1 MAEIGATL
9 RETRMRARIDVSEI
23 EAQTK
28 IRAKYLRAL
37 ENEEWD
43 LLPGPTFVRSFLRT
57 YAQALG
63 LDDKGLVDEYRRL
76 YEQPSDLEHQPPVM
90 ASRPRRLRPAAVTAK
105 PSRGYAIAVA
115 TIGLLIV
122 LLIVGLLSQKK
133 GSSPRLGST
142 SSSHTGV
149 ARRHGTTAGGSNA
162 ANASGASGA
171 GTRVALALKPTAPVW
186 VCLIGDGTRRAIP
199 GVTLEPSSYTPVT
212 YHARRFTLTLGNS
225 SVTLY
230 VNGQPESVP
239 TTSSAIGYSITNAG
253 RRLLS
258 ASQQPTCE

>member
-63 LDDKGLVDEYRRL
+63 LDEKALVDEYRRL
-76 YEQPSDLEHQPPVM
+76 YEQPVELDHQSPVM
-90 ASRPRRLRPAAVTAK
+90 SAPARHARQTGGVR
-105 PSRGYAIAVA
+105 PSRGYAIAVVA
-115 TIGLLIV
+115 ICLVIA

-133 GSSPRLGST
+133 GGSPPSSANLTTSTGRSHRAGSQRSGGT
-142 SSSHTGV
+142 ASHVSV
-149 ARRHGTTAGGSNA
+149 AD
-162 ANASGASGA
+162 
-171 GTRVALALKPTAPVW
+171 TRVTLSVKPSAPVW
-186 VCLIGDGTRRAIP
+186 VCLIADGTRKAIP
-199 GVTLEPSSYTPVT
+199 GVTLSSSYTPIT
-212 YHARRFTLTLGNS
+212 YHAHHFMVTLGNDA
-225 SVTLY
+225 VTLY
-230 VNGQPESVP
+230 VNGKAETVP
-239 TTSSAIGYSITNAG
+239 TTSTSIGYSITSSG
-253 RRLLS
+253 RRPLS
-258 ASQQPTCE
+258 ASQQPTCK